1 MKKLF
6 NGIALLGSVIAAP
19 AMAHLGHDHSAIYAA
34 GESHPVSGGEPL
46 VMVALT
52 MLALYLVLKAV
63 RK

>member
-6 NGIALLGSVIAAP
+6 NGITLLASMMAAP
-19 AMAHLGHDHSAIYAA
+19 VMAHLGHDHAAIYAA
-34 GESHPVSGGEPL
+34 GESHPVSGSEPL